1 LSDLDILFDKIQK
14 EVFLDKISIRMDE
27 LENILDFHPE
37 FKSSVFAEIRILK
50 KLLKSIEA
58 ENYSEAKSFIE
69 ERKFYL
75 FNEL

>member
-1 LSDLDILFDKIQK
+1 
-14 EVFLDKISIRMDE
+14 MDE

-37 FKSSVFAEIRILK
+37 FKSSVFTEIRILK

>member
-1 LSDLDILFDKIQK
+1 
-14 EVFLDKISIRMDE
+14 MDE

-58 ENYSEAKSFIE
+58 ENYSEAKSFIA

-75 FNEL
+75 FNELQ